1 MSLTKQNRTSSASN
15 AVKSLAMTPIQRT
28 VTHYLKLANAGAAVR
43 AFTIGSNV
51 TLLPAPLGNST
62 QFNSIQLNSTQF
74 NSIQPSG
81 QRLRCG
87 RETAIGSQ
95 PRLAIQ
101 PFFLKLVSITI
112 SNPRTIISSGKLGAP
127 FATTCSGR

>member
-28 VTHYLKLANAGAAVR
+28 VPRYLKPVNPCPAVR

-62 QFNSIQLNSTQF
+62 QFNP
-74 NSIQPSG
+74 IQPSG

>member
-62 QFNSIQLNSTQF
+62 QFNSIQ
-74 NSIQPSG
+74 PSG
-81 QRLRCG
+81 QRLRRS
-87 RETAIGSQ
+87 RETAMESRH
-95 PRLAIQ
+95 RLLQ
-101 PFFLKLVSITI
+101 TNSTMKLLNKNSL
-112 SNPRTIISSGKLGAP
+112 R
-127 FATTCSGR
+127 ATPNCTKMKA